1 MCDLER
7 DCYQQNTCDLGRELL
22 EWNDIILNHL
32 TQLKEQREE
41 LDFIIKKQQD
51 ELERLK
57 QELEE
62 KTKLSARFGENS
74 KGMLESLEIFDK
86 VIKMLEEGYGNLVET
101 SEGVA
106 NLITDEI
113 NQLEQIMDK
122 KTSTDESQKKKA
134 VCDCVTDMRG
144 EICQKDNKVITDPV
158 ARIKAKRQGCC
169 QKPECPAIASRQK
182 EK

>member
-62 KTKLSARFGENS
+62 KTKLSARVWGGLICLCLFCNCFQFY
-74 KGMLESLEIFDK
+74 SLERIAK
-86 VIKMLEEGYGNLVET
+86 ECWNL
-101 SEGVA
+101 
-106 NLITDEI
+106 
-113 NQLEQIMDK
+113 
-122 KTSTDESQKKKA
+122 
-134 VCDCVTDMRG
+134 
-144 EICQKDNKVITDPV
+144 
-158 ARIKAKRQGCC
+158 
-169 QKPECPAIASRQK
+169 
-182 EK
+182 